1 MKILFTKTGIEHEV
15 SEKLETG
22 FSCDFKDFIAI
33 EKNICFLVNKLFDKK
48 TKCFFKDCFVY

>member
-33 EKNICFLVNKLFDKK
+33 EKLKPNLFHLRILHL
-48 TKCFFKDCFVY
+48 FSRA

>member
-22 FSCDFKDFIAI
+22 F
-33 EKNICFLVNKLFDKK
+33 LVILRIL
-48 TKCFFKDCFVY
+48 